1 MDNQLKNY
9 TAQPDPEVWEKIE
22 NTLHRRALRRRW
34 AKAGAGVIAIAAV
47 VVAVIF
53 RPSPDIPATDTTLV
67 AQATQTTVESPV
79 MPNDVPTTFQQS
91 SSDVPSSNAKQAPV
105 ATTIQPTV
113 ESIPAIEKTEAT
125 AVIAET
131 TIPQTAPSTATVA
144 PAQPKTTDI
153 TVTPAEEIEVAETII
168 ETEQPQSEP
177 KSAVN
182 SSMDDT
188 ILWIPNAFTPASND
202 GTNTVFKP
210 RLSHPGESI
219 SNYKMAIYN
228 RRGMLVFRSDS
239 LNQGWNGTY
248 NGRPMPQGAYVY
260 IIYYTDKDNLRHTRK
275 GTVTLIR

>member
-53 RPSPDIPATDTTLV
+53 RPSPDIPAADTTLV

-79 MPNDVPTTFQQS
+79 MPNDVPTKLQKS
-91 SSDVPSSNAKQAPV
+91 PSAVPTSNAKQAPV
-105 ATTIQPTV
+105 ATIQPTV
-113 ESIPAIEKTEAT
+113 ESIPATEKTEAT

-131 TIPQTAPSTATVA
+131 TMPQTAPSTATVA
-144 PAQPKTTDI
+144 PAQPQTTNI
-153 TVTPAEEIEVAETII
+153 TVPPAEEIEVAETIN
-168 ETEQPQSEP
+168 ETEQLQTEP

-228 RRGMLVFRSDS
+228 RRGMLVFHSNS

>member
-9 TAQPDPEVWEKIE
+9 TVQPDPEVWEKIE

-34 AKAGAGVIAIAAV
+34 AKAGAGVIAIAAA
-47 VVAVIF
+47 VVAITF

-67 AQATQTTVESPV
+67 AQATPTEVESPV
-79 MPNDVPTTFQQS
+79 MPNDVPTKSPQFS
-91 SSDVPSSNAKQAPV
+91 SAAPTSNAKQAPV
-105 ATTIQPTV
+105 ATIQPTV
-113 ESIPAIEKTEAT
+113 EIIPAAEKTDPTAAT
-125 AVIAET
+125 AET
-131 TIPQTAPSTATVA
+131 TMPQANPIATVA
-144 PAQPKTTDI
+144 PVQPQTVDI
-153 TVTPAEEIEVAETII
+153 TVPPTEEIEVAETVI
-168 ETEQPQSEP
+168 ETEQLQTEP

-182 SSMDDT
+182 SGMDDT

-228 RRGMLVFRSDS
+228 RRGMLVFRSNS

-260 IIYYTDKDNLRHTRK
+260 IIYYTDKDNLHHTRK

>member
-53 RPSPDIPATDTTLV
+53 RPSPDIPAADTTLV

-79 MPNDVPTTFQQS
+79 MPNDVPTKLQQS
-91 SSDVPSSNAKQAPV
+91 PSDVPTSNAKQAPV
-105 ATTIQPTV
+105 ATIQPTV
-113 ESIPAIEKTEAT
+113 ESIPATEKNEVT
-125 AVIAET
+125 AAIAET
-131 TIPQTAPSTATVA
+131 TTPQNDPSPATVA
-144 PAQPKTTDI
+144 PAQPQTTNI
-153 TVTPAEEIEVAETII
+153 TVPPAEEIEVAETIN
-168 ETEQPQSEP
+168 ETEQLQTEP

-275 GTVTLIR
+275 GTITLIR